1 MKVFAPW
8 MGLMGWAAI
17 TELTRCQNTK
27 PVFFLLDEATNFRIE
42 NLSNSLT
49 GLREFGIRV
58 WFVIQELE
66 EYAYVYGR
74 ESLETLLSQTEAKQI
89 FGASGAKS
97 CELISRML
105 GEQTV
110 KAVNVNLGR
119 TRYDPIIQSV
129 SEQAR
134 RLLTPD
140 EVRQFTDTIL
150 FIRNLPPIHAIKT
163 GYHEVKPWSDWV
175 AANPLFGSKLH
186 GKTRVRLKY

>member
-66 EYAYVYGR
+66 EYASVYGR
-74 ESLETLLSQTEAKQI
+74 K
-89 FGASGAKS
+89 
-97 CELISRML
+97 
-105 GEQTV
+105 V
-110 KAVNVNLGR
+110 W
-119 TRYDPIIQSV
+119 
-129 SEQAR
+129 
-134 RLLTPD
+134 
-140 EVRQFTDTIL
+140 
-150 FIRNLPPIHAIKT
+150 
-163 GYHEVKPWSDWV
+163 KPYC
-175 AANPLFGSKLH
+175 
-186 GKTRVRLKY
+186 LKPK